1 MSSFPTACTQVD
13 FGFPKL
19 VILAHVDLNI
29 SPAGDVPTVAEFQA
43 AISTGG
49 SDIIVLTGLANGVKV
64 QGEQT
69 TISDADTVDNLPE
82 VISSREGI
90 TGNLKRFNL
99 TTLADL
105 EALNCHTR
113 LRMWYVTSNDYC
125 FGGTRG
131 YIVSNYISDWVHDG
145 YGNRSYI
152 PLSYYW
158 IRPTTVTTGAAYES
172 GYLDLTNAS

>member
-1 MSSFPTACTQVD
+1 MSAFPTACTQVD

-19 VILAHVDLNI
+19 ILLAHTDFDI
-29 SPAGDVPTVAEFQA
+29 GCAGDVPTVSEFQA

-49 SDIIVLTGLANGVKV
+49 SDIIVLTGLANGQKV

-82 VISSREGI
+82 VIDEREGI
-90 TGNLKRFNL
+90 TGNIKRFNL
-99 TTLADL
+99 TTIADF

-113 LRMWYVTSNDYC
+113 LRMWYVTSEGYC

-131 YIVSNYISDWVHDG
+131 YLCSNYISDWVHDG

-152 PLSYYW
+152 PLSYHW
-158 IRPTTVTTGAAYES
+158 MRPKTQTTGAAQDDD
-172 GYLDLTNAS
+172 YLTLTNAS